1 MQSTFKTGFILFS
14 SLLASSVYL
23 SAAPYQEKQL
33 TCRVDGSNSVI
44 DSVDPAA
51 SFRLG
56 LNYELGEGVKQ
67 DSTQAF
73 DWYCNGALQKHG
85 DSQLKV
91 ALMLLE
97 GKGTSKDIPKG
108 MHWLNRAANNSNH
121 DAQLAL
127 GILLVDTDP
136 VRSAVL
142 FKRSAAA
149 GNLYANHRLA
159 ELHYYGMGVPQDFAK
174 AQELSE
180 LGVAAGFDKSRELLT
195 RIRVRQ
201 QVVSNPPTP
210 TVKAPD
216 VETPPT
222 IEVKGGN
229 DIVAAADVPAEAPV
243 VNSAGTIPVS
253 SSVETEKSNNVL
265 KSLLSVF
272 PSLAGLSSTD
282 KPKDQPQIEVTTSQ
296 AIPQLDEPEVVVS
309 AVEGAAPVEVV
320 EVTSELKPE
329 LKPEPETAPLELG
342 KSLQDQLVEA
352 AAAEEKALKQ
362 ETPSAREQRVEP
374 VPVVE
379 SLATQKTAQPVSQP
393 LDADQYRRGVDW
405 ISQQPDMR
413 YAIQLVQASQVDGI
427 LNYIRKYGLEDKSYY
442 IHALQDGEY
451 RYILLYGDYPN
462 NKTSKAVAKTL
473 PDGVQ
478 KSGYWIRTFGDLR
491 RSYVISR

>member
-1 MQSTFKTGFILFS
+1 M
-14 SLLASSVYL
+14 
-23 SAAPYQEKQL
+23 
-33 TCRVDGSNSVI
+33 DGSHTVI

-67 DSTQAF
+67 DSKQAF
-73 DWYCNGALQKHG
+73 EWYCNGALQRHG

-97 GKGTSKDIPKG
+97 GRGTSKDIPKG
-108 MHWLNRAANNSNH
+108 MHWLNRAANSNNH

-201 QVVSNPPTP
+201 QVASNTPTP
-210 TVKAPD
+210 NLTVVKSPA
-216 VETPPT
+216 VETSPT
-222 IEVKGGN
+222 IESKGVI
-229 DIVAAADVPAEAPV
+229 DVVAADVPTETPV
-243 VNSAGTIPVS
+243 IKSADAISGS
-253 SSVETEKSNNVL
+253 SAAETEKSNNVL

-282 KPKDQPQIEVTTSQ
+282 KPKDQPPVEVTTSQ
-296 AIPQLDEPEVVVS
+296 AIPQLDEPDIVVS
-309 AVEGAAPVEVV
+309 AVEGSAAVEVV
-320 EVTSELKPE
+320 EVESE
-329 LKPEPETAPLELG
+329 LKPEPEPLELG

-352 AAAEEKALKQ
+352 AAAEEEALKK
-362 ETPSAREQRVEP
+362 ETPVVKEQRVELEP
-374 VPVVE
+374 V
-379 SLATQKTAQPVSQP
+379 
-393 LDADQYRRGVDW
+393 DADQYRRGVDW

-427 LNYIRKYGLEDKSYY
+427 LKYIRKYGLEDKSYY

>member
-1 MQSTFKTGFILFS
+1 MQPTFKTGFILFS

-33 TCRVDGSNSVI
+33 TCRMDGSHTVI

-67 DSTQAF
+67 DSKQAF
-73 DWYCNGALQKHG
+73 EWYCNGALQRHG

-97 GKGTSKDIPKG
+97 GRGTSKDIPKG
-108 MHWLNRAANNSNH
+108 MHWLNRAANSNNH

-159 ELHYYGMGVPQDFAK
+159 ELHYYGMEVPQDFAK

-201 QVVSNPPTP
+201 QVATNTPNLTVVKSPAVEAPPTE
-210 TVKAPD
+210 A
-216 VETPPT
+216 
-222 IEVKGGN
+222 KGVN
-229 DIVAAADVPAEAPV
+229 DIVAAAEAPV
-243 VNSAGTIPVS
+243 VNSAGTIPAS

-282 KPKDQPQIEVTTSQ
+282 KPKDQPPVEVTTSQ
-296 AIPQLDEPEVVVS
+296 AIPQLDEPDVVVS
-309 AVEGAAPVEVV
+309 AVEGAAAVEVV
-320 EVTSELKPE
+320 EVESE
-329 LKPEPETAPLELG
+329 LKPEPEPLELG

-352 AAAEEKALKQ
+352 AAAEEEALKK
-362 ETPSAREQRVEP
+362 ETPVVKEQRVELEP
-374 VPVVE
+374 V
-379 SLATQKTAQPVSQP
+379 
-393 LDADQYRRGVDW
+393 DADQYRRGVDW

-427 LNYIRKYGLEDKSYY
+427 LKYIRKYGLEDKSYY